1 MEKEITKTI
10 SYKLQFIYSA
20 KFMVSSLSNL
30 FDNLSERIHK
40 IKCKYRYYNKKCKS
54 SAIKYKDCEC
64 CLEYTNI
71 KDDLI
76 LYKCLCFNRN
86 CQKMFYGN
94 LRDLLI
100 HTNVLSMTPIVL
112 CYCCKKVFTYTD
124 DARMIGKNSMKH
136 HYQRKKIFTVT

>member
-1 MEKEITKTI
+1 
-10 SYKLQFIYSA
+10 
-20 KFMVSSLSNL
+20 MVSSLSNL

-40 IKCKYRYYNKKCKS
+40 IKCKYRYYNKKCKT

-86 CQKMFYGN
+86 CQKMFY
-94 LRDLLI
+94 
-100 HTNVLSMTPIVL
+100 
-112 CYCCKKVFTYTD
+112 
-124 DARMIGKNSMKH
+124 
-136 HYQRKKIFTVT
+136 